1 MYKITVE
8 NENGETR
15 VIENVLDYNVID
27 LELVQN
33 IAKDDFETELTKEEL
48 KELEGDLGFCEELPD
63 IYRLQGLI
71 EDIINNRE

>member
-27 LELVQN
+27 LDLCQS
-33 IAKDDFETELTKEEL
+33 IAADKKTELSDEEINEICNRCS
-48 KELEGDLGFCEELPD
+48 KCEQLPD
-63 IYRLQGLI
+63 M
-71 EDIINNRE
+71 EDLRWIIQNVINDRE